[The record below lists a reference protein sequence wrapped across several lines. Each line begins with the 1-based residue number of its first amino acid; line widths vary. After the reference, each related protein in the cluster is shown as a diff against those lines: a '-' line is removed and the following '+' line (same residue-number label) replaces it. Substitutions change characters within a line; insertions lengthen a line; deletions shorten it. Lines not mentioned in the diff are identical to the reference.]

1 MPLTTR
7 PLLLETMG
15 LEPILLMSKTNA
27 LPFGYVPIRTMGFEP
42 IDPAWKADALAVKR
56 CPQLMLSLV
65 RFELTTNGLKVQCS
79 TVEL

>member
-56 CPQLMLSLV
+56 CP
-65 RFELTTNGLKVQCS
+65 LTEFSEIRTHNQWIKSPVLYR
-79 TVEL
+79 